1 MWKNTV
7 CRILEQKCSSP
18 KLKVNS
24 RCNCFR
30 IMRANKKRLGT
41 FGAGGF
47 WCTTY
52 FGRNCHDFFLCEI
65 GRHTCTTPGPSG
77 RRDQSCS
84 LQHPWRKLARDWAHL
99 LQGKDCPVSGFASFG
114 TVSFEQPVW
123 WRIVTCAP
131 KNLSIKKDIFL
142 TYKHQILH
150 LCKYIHINTH
160 THIHIHILYI
170 YMYMI
175 QTTN

>member
-1 MWKNTV
+1 MLGLCWAYVEACWAILGPCWAHVGPMLGLCWAHLGRMLGHVERKFGNLAEFRPLKKKTWKNTV
-7 CRILEQKCSSP
+7 RRILEQKCSSP

-24 RCNCFR
+24 CCNCFR
-30 IMRANKKRLGT
+30 IMRANKKRIGT

-84 LQHPWRKLARDWAHL
+84 LQHP
-99 LQGKDCPVSGFASFG
+99 
-114 TVSFEQPVW
+114 
-123 WRIVTCAP
+123 
-131 KNLSIKKDIFL
+131 
-142 TYKHQILH
+142 
-150 LCKYIHINTH
+150 
-160 THIHIHILYI
+160 
-170 YMYMI
+170 
-175 QTTN
+175 